1 VTSIYRTMYVIS
13 TNKAST
19 KRGGNPTLYDR
30 TAVERRRA
38 PCGLVTDPS
47 PRAID
52 PKETC
57 AAGRFVANVA
67 RGWFRTVATS
77 IVLTQPGQRISSFRT

>member
-1 VTSIYRTMYVIS
+1 L

-19 KRGGNPTLYDR
+19 KGGGNPTLYDR
-30 TAVERRRA
+30 SAVERRRA

-52 PKETC
+52 PLQS
-57 AAGRFVANVA
+57 VAPST
-67 RGWFRTVATS
+67 RSRSG
-77 IVLTQPGQRISSFRT
+77 SSPES

>member
-1 VTSIYRTMYVIS
+1 MTFIYRTMYVIS

-19 KRGGNPTLYDR
+19 KGGGNPTLYDR
-30 TAVERRRA
+30 SAVERRRA

-52 PKETC
+52 P
-57 AAGRFVANVA
+57 
-67 RGWFRTVATS
+67 
-77 IVLTQPGQRISSFRT
+77 